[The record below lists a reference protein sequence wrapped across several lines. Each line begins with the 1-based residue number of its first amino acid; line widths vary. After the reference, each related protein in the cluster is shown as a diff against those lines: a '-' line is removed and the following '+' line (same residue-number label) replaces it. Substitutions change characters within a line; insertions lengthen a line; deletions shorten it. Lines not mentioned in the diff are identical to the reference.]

1 MKSVVTLDDVQD
13 DVEQVSKKKILSFL
27 IFNPAAT
34 VSVLREHRQQGGR
47 HQGWG
52 GSRRKEGAAP
62 MEGDAGER
70 ERRLPGGGRWR
81 GAQERR
87 GLGFVPPPLWP
98 APYGPWAS
106 PHGPLRLPPLG
117 PKAETPHGPVGQRP
131 RPKA

>member
-1 MKSVVTLDDVQD
+1 MESVVTLDDVQD

-70 ERRLPGGGRWR
+70 KRERERRLPGGGRWR
-81 GAQERR
+81 GAQKRR
-87 GLGFVPPPLWP
+87 GLGFVPPPMAGPLWAMGLP
-98 APYGPWAS
+98 PWALVAAPFGS
-106 PHGPLRLPPLG
+106 
-117 PKAETPHGPVGQRP
+117 
-131 RPKA
+131 